1 MVMRTPGDEIITDD
15 KKENEKVLRGL
26 NILASTAISDKD
38 PLARKYALYMLGTS
52 GDSSYTD
59 IFIQSFCDSEK
70 AVRGQAAMSLAGIG
84 IPVIPKVIPLLND
97 KEWKVRYRAAEVLGM
112 IKSRDA
118 VQPLIESLTDEK
130 DHVRYMAAKSLG
142 LIMDPAALEPL
153 RNCRTDENPYVR
165 KMVGR
170 VIIEIEGE
178 NVSN

>member
-1 MVMRTPGDEIITDD
+1 MALFDDESGIN
-15 KKENEKVLRGL
+15 KSKESEKVIQAL
-26 NILASTAISDKD
+26 NILESTAISDKD

-52 GDSSYTD
+52 GDPSYTD
-59 IFIQSFCDSEK
+59 IFIQSFCDPEK
-70 AVRGQAAMSLAGIG
+70 AVRGQAVLALVRIG
-84 IPVIPKVIPLLND
+84 TPSIPKVIPLLKNKD
-97 KEWKVRYRAAEVLGM
+97 WKVRYRAAEVLGLL
-112 IKSRDA
+112 KCRDA